1 MSSSQGLRNVWYF
14 FVDQIILEIQ
24 VNIFDTFL
32 FDQPVGK
39 PDSKKIFIVEIV
51 VRFIVKIPE
60 GFPLQSAG
68 PVFCAGVTMFSPL
81 CTYGANKGH
90 KRVGIV
96 GIGGLGQMGVQ
107 LAKAMGNTVTAI
119 STSPNKKEA
128 AMEIGADNFVV
139 STSKE
144 SMAAAAGSLDLIIN
158 TVSAEFDVNLYLQL
172 LVGKFAI
179 SIH

>member
-1 MSSSQGLRNVWYF
+1 M
-14 FVDQIILEIQ
+14 
-24 VNIFDTFL
+24 
-32 FDQPVGK
+32 
-39 PDSKKIFIVEIV
+39 
-51 VRFIVKIPE
+51 KIPD
-60 GFPLQSAG
+60 GYPLESAG
-68 PVFCAGVTMFSPL
+68 PIFCAGITMFSPL
-81 CTYGANKGH
+81 CNYGADKGGR
-90 KRVGIV
+90 KVGIV
-96 GIGGLGQMGVQ
+96 GIGGLGQMGIQ

-144 SMAAAAGSLDLIIN
+144 SMAAAAGSLDLILN